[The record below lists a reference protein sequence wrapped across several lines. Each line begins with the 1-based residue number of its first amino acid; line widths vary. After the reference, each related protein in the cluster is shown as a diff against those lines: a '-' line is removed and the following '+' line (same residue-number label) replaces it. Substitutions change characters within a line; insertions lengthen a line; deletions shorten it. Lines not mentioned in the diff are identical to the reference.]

1 MYVYVCIEVG
11 GVVVLWGRGGERE
24 RERIGYDFHGN
35 DLFYT
40 LYHVNCYI
48 SSTTSL
54 KNREENH

>member
-1 MYVYVCIEVG
+1 MCMCALRWGGWWCCGVG
-11 GVVVLWGRGGERE
+11 VGRE